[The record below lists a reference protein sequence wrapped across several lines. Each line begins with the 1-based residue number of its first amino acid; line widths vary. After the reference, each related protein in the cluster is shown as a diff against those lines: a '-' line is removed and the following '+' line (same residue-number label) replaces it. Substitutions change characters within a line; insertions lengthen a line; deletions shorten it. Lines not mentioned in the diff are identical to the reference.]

1 MSDVV
6 FVRGDGTAPAEPPK
20 QPRRRKPWWEVM
32 DPGERAS
39 WRDLPRLLAD
49 SLRLVWEAGRTEFLI
64 TTALQVITGFGIAA
78 RARIRPTDAIALPTS
93 PRKPFTIWNER
104 NWPCARARVSWS

>member
-20 QPRRRKPWWEVM
+20 QPRRRKPSWEVM

-39 WRDLPRLLAD
+39 WRDLPRLLTD
-49 SLRLVWEAGRTEFLI
+49 SLRLVWEAGRKEFLI
-64 TTALQVITGFGIAA
+64 TTASPSIRAA
-78 RARIRPTDAIALPTS
+78 PNFRDAVGEAAS
-93 PRKPFTIWNER
+93 
-104 NWPCARARVSWS
+104 